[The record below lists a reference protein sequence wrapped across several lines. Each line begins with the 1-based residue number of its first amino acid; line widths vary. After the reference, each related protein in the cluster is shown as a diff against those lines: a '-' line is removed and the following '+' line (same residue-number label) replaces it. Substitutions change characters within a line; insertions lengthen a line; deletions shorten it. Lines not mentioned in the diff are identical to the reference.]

1 MSTRSRIGRWT
12 EEGGIESIYCH
23 SDGYLGGVGALLAD
37 CYSTDEKVRAL
48 LALGDLSELG
58 AVVGDKIPFDQRE
71 WRPSPRGRG
80 WVDQAL
86 QCVAYGRDRGDVG
99 QQATESVSFDDLKR
113 EHLLGSFGPDHLY
126 LFYPGEGWRWFPY
139 PFFEDQGRL
148 LSEVLA
154 EVQQGID
161 RGELRAGR

>member
-1 MSTRSRIGRWT
+1 MSTRSRIGIKNNDGT
-12 EEGGIESIYCH
+12 ITSIYCH

-37 CYSTDEKVRAL
+37 HYATEEHVRAL
-48 LALGDLSELG
+48 LAVGNVSELG
-58 AVVGDKIPFDQRE
+58 VEVGDKIPFDQRE

-80 WVDQAL
+80 WVDQAV

-99 QQATESVSFDDLKR
+99 TGARVSVSFDDLKR
-113 EHLLGSFGPDHLY
+113 EHLIVSFGPDHLY

-161 RGELRAGR
+161 RGEPRAGR